1 MTRCSDDGEPS
12 GTAGKPILEVIS
24 GMGIYNCLVIVTRY
38 FGGTLLGTGG
48 LVRAYTKACK
58 DALLDSELKK
68 VVNGER
74 YIVDTEY
81 SYVGRI
87 QRLAEEYEA
96 TITDTMYMENV
107 SFTIDIEAGNNFSKA
122 VIEGTNGKATVRKDC
137 DLLIEVNV

>member
-1 MTRCSDDGEPS
+1 
-12 GTAGKPILEVIS
+12 
-24 GMGIYNCLVIVTRY
+24 MGIYNCLVIVTRY
-38 FGGTLLGTGG
+38 FVGTLLGTGG

-68 VVNGER
+68 VVSGER

-81 SYVGRI
+81 SYVGKI

-96 TITDTMYMENV
+96 TIIDTMYMENV